1 MAIKNGIG
9 YSPLTD
15 KIYFGKQN
23 VEKRLWVGDKKDITQ
38 DFIAVAL
45 EFFGE
50 NCLREISSVDNDK
63 SNLFVNVKN
72 DKSSINKLINNL
84 RKRLE
89 SLK

>member
-1 MAIKNGIG
+1 MAIKNGIV

-15 KIYFGKQN
+15 KVYLGKQN
-23 VEKRLWVGDKKDITQ
+23 VGKRMWLGQKKDVTD
-38 DFIAVAL
+38 DFITVAL
-45 EFFGE
+45 EFFEE

-72 DKSSINKLINNL
+72 DKASINKLINNL

-89 SLK
+89 NLK